1 MPCIGGHTDTDTDP
15 SSSSSSSSSSTS
27 TSVEQLIR
35 CDDVEVGREDVIYV
49 VAGVFAAITVVCALT
64 VHAVCAHLEYRRTH
78 EEYMKLRSA
87 MKVRVM
93 VRVRTRESGRA
104 DGGWVHASRRRQ

>member
-1 MPCIGGHTDTDTDP
+1 M
-15 SSSSSSSSSSTS
+15 
-27 TSVEQLIR
+27 
-35 CDDVEVGREDVIYV
+35 EVGREDVIYV

-87 MKVRVM
+87 MKVRVR
-93 VRVRTRESGRA
+93 VRVRTREMAREGEQRV
-104 DGGWVHASRRRQ
+104 GGYILVEGGSSAQKRTRGQMCE